1 MKSEIKPTHKHLD
14 KKHKIKNVIKNVLY
28 NSFAQAL
35 YKIFTTNHFILK
47 TFLLIFVLASA
58 CLASYLV
65 INVFINYFNYG
76 VVTTTRTLNEIP
88 SKFPQITICNY
99 NMFTTEYALDFL
111 RNMSESMTKDDVN
124 MDGCERMT

>member
-1 MKSEIKPTHKHLD
+1 MKSELTQRHPD
-14 KKHKIKNVIKNVLY
+14 KKHKIKNVIKDVLY

-47 TFLLIFVLASA
+47 TFLVIFVLASA

-99 NMFTTEYALDFL
+99 NMFTNSFRLMCVDKLFRISSKY
-111 RNMSESMTKDDVN
+111 
-124 MDGCERMT
+124 